1 MEMNLS
7 RLLPTVLAL
16 LLIAS
21 PALAGPLPT
30 DTNAIAGWQGS
41 TLFSDSNGGFNLV
54 VDIEYAVYAP
64 GQFGSSAALGLPADP
79 SGGADFVYA
88 YQALNNVNLSTTNL
102 INLSVGLTPG
112 TIPNGSTNI
121 GFVPGFGLNPNVDQ
135 FIPAGDPKTS
145 ARWTWAV
152 PLLNPGINS
161 TVVYFTSPYGPGLLL
176 SSITGGHAT
185 LDSTALP
192 SPVPEPST
200 LLLAA
205 IAAACLFGVKLSR
218 NS

>member
-1 MEMNLS
+1 MEMNIK
-7 RLLPTVLAL
+7 RLLPAVLVL
-16 LLIAS
+16 LLAAS

-30 DTNAIAGWQGS
+30 DANAIVGWKGS
-41 TLFSDSNGGFNLV
+41 TQFSDSNGGFNLV
-54 VDIEYAVYAP
+54 IDIEYAVYAP

-88 YQALNNVNLSTTNL
+88 YQALNDVLLSTTNI
-102 INLSVGLTPG
+102 INLSVGITPG
-112 TIPNGSTNI
+112 AVPNGSTNV
-121 GFVPGFGLNPNVDQ
+121 GFVPGFGLNPNLAQ

-145 ARWTWAV
+145 ARWTWAA
-152 PLLNPGINS
+152 PLLNPGLTS
-161 TVVYFTSPYGPGLLL
+161 TVLYFTSPYGPDLVL

-185 LDSTALP
+185 FDSTALP

-200 LLLAA
+200 FLLVA

-218 NS
+218 KR